1 MSSVKL
7 YYFPGACSLAPH
19 ILLHETGHAFTTKQE
34 IRGGSDELRALNPK
48 AKVPV
53 LTIDD
58 TVITE
63 NIAIQTAISNLAP
76 EKNLFGAPGSLES
89 IRILEWLAWL
99 ATSVHASGFS
109 LYFRP
114 SRFTTSS
121 DEKTH
126 EEVKVRAKELIK
138 DAFDLV
144 EEKLTGVHAV
154 GDRFTAADAYLFVF
168 YRWGSTIWDM
178 EATFPKYAA
187 LAAAVQARESTIKAL
202 KDEGL

>member
-1 MSSVKL
+1 MSNIKL
-7 YYFPGACSLAPH
+7 YYSPGACSLAPH

-34 IRGGSDELRALNPK
+34 GRGASDELRALNPK

-53 LTIDD
+53 LLIDD

-76 EKNLFGAPGSLES
+76 EKSLLGAPGSLES
-89 IRILEWLAWL
+89 IRILEWLSWL
-99 ATSVHASGFS
+99 ATSVHATGFG

-114 SRFTTSS
+114 FRFTTSS

-126 EEVKVRAKELIK
+126 EEVKARAKELLK

-154 GDRFTAADAYLFVF
+154 GDRFTAADAYLYVF

-187 LAAAVQARESTIKAL
+187 LAASVQARESTIKAL
-202 KDEGL
+202 KEEGL

>member
-1 MSSVKL
+1 MPNIKL

-19 ILLHETGHAFTTKQE
+19 VILHETGHAFITKQE
-34 IRGGSDELRALNPK
+34 ARGFSDELRALIENQS
-48 AKVPV
+48 PV
-53 LTIDD
+53 LTVDGA
-58 TVITE
+58 VITE
-63 NIAIQTAISNLAP
+63 NIALQTAISNLAP
-76 EKNLFGAPGSLES
+76 EKSLLGAPGSLES

-99 ATSVHASGFS
+99 ATSVHATGFG

-114 SRFTTSS
+114 FRFTTSS
-121 DEKTH
+121 DVKAR
-126 EEVKVRAKELIK
+126 EEVKVRAKELIQ

-154 GDRFTAADAYLFVF
+154 GDRFTAADAYLYVF

-202 KDEGL
+202 KVEGL